1 MKKFLKSIAMIA
13 IVILG
18 VLHLTGCYN
27 FYDDYSKA
35 GAKIEKE
42 NCFTSI
48 ELNDAKAKIDNKET
62 FVLLLST
69 SSSSQCVSR
78 ISLFQEQADYAEF
91 KGILY
96 VVNITNYKD
105 TKSGRDELI
114 SKLGVKG
121 LSNNLTGNDIVLVA
135 YTKGNITIDTSANVK
150 SDALKPFVSGESINY
165 YALAAYIFND
175 FNFEA

>member
-1 MKKFLKSIAMIA
+1 MKKFIKSIAMIA

-35 GAKIEKE
+35 GATIGKE
-42 NCFTSI
+42 NCFTAI

-69 SSSSQCVSR
+69 SSKSTCVSR

-91 KGILY
+91 NGTLY
-96 VVNITNYKD
+96 VVNITNYID
-105 TKSGRDELI
+105 TRSGRDELI
-114 SKLGVKG
+114 EKLGVKG
-121 LSNNLTGNDIVLVA
+121 YSNNLTGTDIVLVA
-135 YTKGNITIDTSANVK
+135 YTKGNITLDTSANVK
-150 SDALKPFVSGESINY
+150 TDALKPFVEGESINY
-165 YALAAYIFND
+165 YALASYIFND